1 MDKQRRSARGMAA
14 VILLAACAF
23 LLVLSAAETHKEKH
37 AERFSSR
44 SLPPVQAET
53 IALPRGPV
61 DPNHGSLAQI
71 MELPGVGKVI
81 GQLILDEREAG
92 GPYYYPEDMLAVRG
106 IGPATL
112 EKMRDML
119 KLTESE

>member
-1 MDKQRRSARGMAA
+1 MAA

-44 SLPPVQAET
+44 S
-53 IALPRGPV
+53 LPRGPV

-92 GPYYYPEDMLAVRG
+92 GPYYYPEDLLAVRG

>member
-1 MDKQRRSARGMAA
+1 MAA

-23 LLVLSAAETHKEKH
+23 LLVLSAAEMHSEKH
-37 AERFSSR
+37 VERFSSR

-92 GPYYYPEDMLAVRG
+92 GPYYYPEDLLAVRG